1 MKILLALSIVA
12 MAVLAEEAKAPEI
25 SMQQQLDYRRAQVK
39 LLEAQSEY
47 QAVVTGMQQTCGE
60 LQVITDA
67 KGDPVCGKK

>member
-47 QAVVTGMQQTCGE
+47 QAVVTGMQKTCGE